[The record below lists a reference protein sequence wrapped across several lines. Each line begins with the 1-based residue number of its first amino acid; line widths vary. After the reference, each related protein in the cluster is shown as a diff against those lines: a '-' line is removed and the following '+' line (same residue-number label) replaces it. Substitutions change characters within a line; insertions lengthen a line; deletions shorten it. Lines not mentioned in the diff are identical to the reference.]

1 MRVKPQGENRIAGRA
16 ALPFLLCAIFL
27 SSAVFVAGAP
37 AAKKKPP
44 ARPIDINA
52 ATIKELEELP
62 GVGPATA
69 KAIIQFRSKSGPFK
83 RPEDLLAIHG
93 ISPAKF
99 EKMRPY
105 VKVGAAAPRPGVP
118 RTTKTTR

>member
-1 MRVKPQGENRIAGRA
+1 MGYSVNMMRNRALLALLLLLALAGIA
-16 ALPFLLCAIFL
+16 
-27 SSAVFVAGAP
+27 S
-37 AAKKKPP
+37 AKKKPP

-52 ATIKELEELP
+52 ANIKELEELP

-69 KAIIQFRSKSGPFK
+69 EAIIQFRSKSGPFK

-105 VKVGAAAPRPGVP
+105 VKVVP
-118 RTTKTTR
+118 RTNAPRTNAPPAAKKTP